1 MKWSEYFVYEKQT
14 LSRVVKNFLINFLP
28 DFWIINYTLRPAIAK
43 LCGMRCGKRVFL
55 QKGIFYG
62 NPKNLKIGNKSVV
75 CRGAFLDGYDKIL
88 IGDNVVIAYDVTFVT
103 SNHEMGP
110 PEKRTG
116 RLFGGP
122 IVVGDGVWIGA
133 RATIGPGV
141 EIGAGSM
148 VSTAAAV
155 MKSVPPN
162 SLVSG
167 VPGTVIMKMA
177 GGAAASN
184 QLPAQDAQPANISGR
199 EVASAAQETSDTR
212 IPNDGRMTKA
222 EFYAELELLI
232 KLEPGSIQGT
242 ESIRDDLGWDS
253 MVALEFIALADE
265 KLHTVLDASALA
277 ECETVSDLVNLLPG
291 RIT

>member
-1 MKWSEYFVYEKQT
+1 MKWSEYFVYERQT
-14 LSRVVKNFLINFLP
+14 FSRILRNFLINFLP
-28 DFWIINYTLRPAIAK
+28 DFWIINNTLRPAIAK
-43 LCGMRCGKRVFL
+43 LCGMQCGKKVFL

-62 NPKNLKIGNKSVV
+62 NPKNLKIGNKSGV
-75 CRGAFLDGYDKIL
+75 CRGAFLDGYDKISL
-88 IGDNVVIAYDVTFVT
+88 GDNVVIAFEVTFVT

-110 PEKRTG
+110 PGRRTG

-148 VSTAAAV
+148 VSAGAVV

-167 VPGTVIMKMA
+167 VPGTVIMEMA
-177 GGAAASN
+177 GRTPAPSHLPVPDAGPAAT
-184 QLPAQDAQPANISGR
+184 SGR
-199 EVASAAQETSDTR
+199 EVASAAPDTSDTR
-212 IPNDGRMTKA
+212 TPSDGRMTQA
-222 EFYAELELLI
+222 EFFAALELIL
-232 KLEPGSIQGT
+232 KLAPGTVQGSKLVWN
-242 ESIRDDLGWDS
+242 ELGMDS
-253 MVALEFIALADE
+253 VAALEFIAMTDQR
-265 KLHTVLDASALA
+265 LHAVVGGSALA
-277 ECETVSDLVNLLPG
+277 KCQTVSDLMSLFPG

>member
-1 MKWSEYFVYEKQT
+1 MKWNEYFVIERQT
-14 LSRVVKNFLINFLP
+14 FSRILRNFLINFLP
-28 DFWIINYTLRPAIAK
+28 DFWIINNALRPAIAR
-43 LCGMRCGKRVFL
+43 LCGVQCGKKVFL
-55 QKGIFYG
+55 EKGIFYG
-62 NPKNLKIGNKSVV
+62 NPKNLKIGNKSGV
-75 CRGAFLDGYDKIL
+75 CRRAFLDGYDKITL
-88 IGDNVVIAYDVTFVT
+88 GDNVVIAFEVTFVT

-110 PEKRTG
+110 PGRRTG

-167 VPGTVIMKMA
+167 VPGTVIMEMA
-177 GGAAASN
+177 GRTAAPG
-184 QLPAQDAQPANISGR
+184 QLPVSDAAPAAISGT
-199 EVASAAQETSDTR
+199 EVASATQETSDTK
-212 IPNDGRMTKA
+212 IPSDGIMTKA
-222 EFYAELELLI
+222 EFFAELELLF
-232 KLEPGSIQGT
+232 KLEPGTIQGT

-253 MVALEFIALADE
+253 MVALEFIAMADE